1 MNTED
6 LLPLLYQ
13 YSLKFAGAV
22 AVLVIG
28 MIIVGALTRTA
39 DRLME
44 KREIEATLRSFL
56 KALISAAL
64 KVMVIL
70 SALSVAGIEVTSF
83 IAILGAAGL
92 AIGLALQGS
101 LSNFA
106 GGVMILLFKPFKI
119 GDFIEAQGQNGVV
132 KEIQLFHTVM
142 RPLDN
147 RTVIIPNGALYNGP
161 IVNFSTQPLRR
172 LVLTYGIGYGDDAD
186 KAKSV
191 LLEMLKN
198 DDRVLSEPDEPFV
211 AMSELGDSSV
221 NFTVR
226 AWCKGADL
234 WPLTFDMNDRVCKVF
249 AQQGLNIPFP
259 QMDVHVHEVK

>member
-70 SALSVAGIEVTSF
+70 SALSVLASRLPRSSPSWVPPVWRS
-83 IAILGAAGL
+83 AWPYKAASP
-92 AIGLALQGS
+92 IS
-101 LSNFA
+101 LE
-106 GGVMILLFKPFKI
+106 G
-119 GDFIEAQGQNGVV
+119 
-132 KEIQLFHTVM
+132 
-142 RPLDN
+142 
-147 RTVIIPNGALYNGP
+147 
-161 IVNFSTQPLRR
+161 
-172 LVLTYGIGYGDDAD
+172 
-186 KAKSV
+186 
-191 LLEMLKN
+191 
-198 DDRVLSEPDEPFV
+198 
-211 AMSELGDSSV
+211 
-221 NFTVR
+221 
-226 AWCKGADL
+226 
-234 WPLTFDMNDRVCKVF
+234 
-249 AQQGLNIPFP
+249 
-259 QMDVHVHEVK
+259 